1 MTRVYL
7 LVEGQTE
14 ETFVR
19 ELLAPHYANQGLYLR
34 PIIVR
39 TSTGHKGG
47 LVSYAKVKAQIEK
60 LCKQDSHA
68 FVSTMFDLYALPRDF
83 PKNANAYLEQRGGAD
98 KANFLEVALAQ
109 DINQHNFIP
118 YIQVHEFEALLFAET
133 QAFALWTEA
142 SVLEKLKDIAMQY
155 ANQPE
160 TINDGPT
167 TAPSKR
173 IQALM
178 PSYQK
183 PLHGALIA
191 CEIGLDKMRATCPH
205 FANWLAKLEG
215 IMDGNKSIMSHT
227 AP

>member
-19 ELLAPHYANQGLYLR
+19 ELLAPHYANQGLYLT
-34 PIIVR
+34 PILVR

-47 LVSYAKVKAQIEK
+47 LVSYAKVKPQIEK
-60 LCKQDSHA
+60 LCKQDSEA
-68 FVSTMFDLYALPRDF
+68 FVSTMFDLYALPQDF
-83 PKNANAYLEQRGGAD
+83 PKKNTNAYLEQRDGAD
-98 KANFLEVALAQ
+98 KANFLEAALAQ
-109 DINQHNFIP
+109 DVNQHNFIP
-118 YIQVHEFEALLFAET
+118 YIQVHEFEALLFADT
-133 QAFALWTEA
+133 QAFTMWTEV
-142 SVLEKLKDIAMQY
+142 SVLKKLEGVATQY
-155 ANQPE
+155 DNRPE
-160 TINDGPT
+160 AINDGLT

-191 CEIGLDKMRATCPH
+191 CEIGLDKIRATCPH
-205 FANWLAKLEG
+205 FADWLTKLET
-215 IMDGNKSIMSHT
+215 IMLGNKPI
-227 AP
+227 